1 MTPAGRLPA
10 VALIPP
16 ACCGAGYFR
25 RLRRALGAGVEICG
39 VELPGRGRRYREPA
53 LTSAERALRDVQ
65 AQVPHSVGVVY
76 GESLGAYIGLALLA
90 ERGVRTCL
98 IAASNPAPRTRD
110 DIDLAGIDSL
120 DGAAA
125 ILSRLGGGPPAEL
138 GQDPAVAAQAHALIR
153 SDLLLSQGFIEL
165 TRRLVVD
172 GDVRVLAGS
181 EDGGMQQPEDWQ
193 RHTRGSCS
201 TVRLTG
207 PHLLSGANPRG
218 VADAVLAVLRE
229 R

>member
-1 MTPAGRLPA
+1 MTPSGRLPA
-10 VALIPP
+10 VALVPP

-25 RLRRALGAGVEICG
+25 RLRRALGTEVEIHG

-53 LTSAERALRDVQ
+53 LTSAEQALRDVR
-65 AQVPHSVGVVY
+65 AQVPHSVGAVY

-90 ERGVRTCL
+90 ERGAGTCL

-110 DIDLAGIDSL
+110 DIDFAGIDSPE
-120 DGAAA
+120 GAAA
-125 ILSRLGGGPPAEL
+125 ILSRLGGDLPAEL
-138 GQDPAVAAQAHALIR
+138 GSDPAVAAQAHEMIR
-153 SDLLLSQGFIEL
+153 SDLLLSQGFIDL
-165 TRRLVVD
+165 TRQLVVD

-181 EDGGMQQPEDWQ
+181 DDGGMQQPDYWH

-201 TVRLTG
+201 TVRITG

-218 VADAVLAVLRE
+218 VADAVLAMLRE